1 MTEAMLYL
9 VEDAL
14 DNDLPVACLHGHD
27 TARWLGVTLESLYT
41 AISRQRLVR
50 RRYRIIPIREESK

>member
-1 MTEAMLYL
+1 MKSNLYL

-14 DNDLPVACLHGHD
+14 DNDLPVACLHSYD

-50 RRYRIIPIREESK
+50 RRYRIIPIREEEN

>member
-1 MTEAMLYL
+1 MKPNLYL

-50 RRYRIIPIREESK
+50 RRYRIIPIREEEER

>member
-1 MTEAMLYL
+1 MKPNLYL

-50 RRYRIIPIREESK
+50 RRYRIIPIREEKER